1 MIARQVSTRQFVVVQ
16 FLIALAV
23 KMFML
28 PALMLRVVGKDSYIV
43 MLAWIAFEFIDLT
56 FVLLLARRN
65 PDKTMYEILTDA
77 FGKVVS
83 RVIVALFTLF
93 VCAKG
98 LLVLGELKT
107 FFVVTMYADINW
119 VVMLI
124 PLMAL
129 LCAFGIR
136 SLRSI
141 GRTAELMTPVILV
154 STLVLSGL
162 LLGDIEFSNLLPV
175 MSNGFAPIKKGML
188 TFPMWFGD
196 VSFLLMFLG
205 NIKINRGFIWKSYL
219 AKLVALALVMLFSV
233 TLFSTYANVSTLIDY
248 GNQREQHDPTEHG
261 RAGQRA
267 FRPYVLLYMAVH
279 GVPQTRADFLFFYA
293 QPRLYRRHAQQLPY
307 VADLRRRVVRGFGVR
322 AEERERVVSVLYERR
337 EVRALPGRVRYADAI
352 VYHRDAEVSPEL
364 SRNLDEKGE
373 ETRWTQETRRTKNAC
388 LGYTRSLSR
397 CSW

>member
-1 MIARQVSTRQFVVVQ
+1 MIAKQVSTRQFVVVQ
-16 FLIALAV
+16 FLVALAV

-43 MLAWIAFEFIDLT
+43 MLAWIAFEFVDLT
-56 FVLLLARRN
+56 FVVLLARRN

-83 RVIVALFTLF
+83 RVIVAMFTLF

-107 FFVVTMYADINW
+107 FFIITMYADINW

-141 GRTAELMTPVILV
+141 GRTAELITPVIVV

-162 LLGDIEFSNLLPV
+162 LLGDIEFANLLPV
-175 MSNGFAPIKKGML
+175 MENGFAPIKKGML

-219 AKLVALALVMLFSV
+219 SKLVATALVMLFSV

-248 GNQREQHDPTEHG
+248 GNNVSNMTQLSMGAQDNG
-261 RAGQRA
+261 RFDLMFYCIWLFTVFLKLALIFYFFTRNLGFIVATRNNYLTSPICAAVWYAVSA
-267 FRPYVLLYMAVH
+267 FVLRNENVSYLFFTSAVKYALCPVAFVMPMLLYITA
-279 GVPQTRADFLFFYA
+279 L
-293 QPRLYRRHAQQLPY
+293 LKYRPNYPETLMKKEKKPDGRKKP
-307 VADLRRRVVRGFGVR
+307 
-322 AEERERVVSVLYERR
+322 EE
-337 EVRALPGRVRYADAI
+337 
-352 VYHRDAEVSPEL
+352 
-364 SRNLDEKGE
+364 
-373 ETRWTQETRRTKNAC
+373 QRTPA
-388 LGYTRSLSR
+388 
-397 CSW
+397 

>member
-1 MIARQVSTRQFVVVQ
+1 MIAKQVSTRQFVVVQ
-16 FLIALAV
+16 FLVALAV

-43 MLAWIAFEFIDLT
+43 MLAWIAFEFVDLT
-56 FVLLLARRN
+56 FVVLLARRN

-107 FFVVTMYADINW
+107 FFIITMYADINW

-141 GRTAELMTPVILV
+141 GRTAELITPVIVV

-162 LLGDIEFSNLLPV
+162 LLGDIEFANLLPV
-175 MSNGFAPIKKGML
+175 MENGFAPIKKGML

-219 AKLVALALVMLFSV
+219 SKLVATALVMLFSV

-248 GNQREQHDPTEHG
+248 GNNVSNMTQLSMGAQDNG
-261 RAGQRA
+261 RFDLMFYCIWLFTVFLKLALIFYFFTRNLGFIVGTRNNYLTSLICAAVWYAVSA
-267 FRPYVLLYMAVH
+267 FVLRNENVSYLFFTSAVKYALCPVAFVMPMLLYITA
-279 GVPQTRADFLFFYA
+279 L
-293 QPRLYRRHAQQLPY
+293 LKYRPNYPETLMKKEKKPDGRKKS
-307 VADLRRRVVRGFGVR
+307 
-322 AEERERVVSVLYERR
+322 EE
-337 EVRALPGRVRYADAI
+337 
-352 VYHRDAEVSPEL
+352 
-364 SRNLDEKGE
+364 
-373 ETRWTQETRRTKNAC
+373 QRTPA
-388 LGYTRSLSR
+388 
-397 CSW
+397 

>member
-1 MIARQVSTRQFVVVQ
+1 MIAKQVSTRQFVVVQ
-16 FLIALAV
+16 FLVALAV

-43 MLAWIAFEFIDLT
+43 MLAWIAFEFVDLT
-56 FVLLLARRN
+56 FVVLLARRN

-141 GRTAELMTPVILV
+141 GRTAELITPVIVV

-162 LLGDIEFSNLLPV
+162 LLGDIEFANLLPV
-175 MSNGFAPIKKGML
+175 MENGFASIKKGML

-219 AKLVALALVMLFSV
+219 SKLVATALVMLFSV

-248 GNQREQHDPTEHG
+248 GNNVSNMTQLSMGAQDNG
-261 RAGQRA
+261 RFDLMFYCIWLFTVFLKLALIFYFFTRNLGFIVGTRNNYLMSPICAAVWYAVSA
-267 FRPYVLLYMAVH
+267 FVLRNENVSYLFFTSAVKYALCPVAFVMPMLLYITA
-279 GVPQTRADFLFFYA
+279 L
-293 QPRLYRRHAQQLPY
+293 LKYRPNYPETLMKKEKKPDGRKKS
-307 VADLRRRVVRGFGVR
+307 
-322 AEERERVVSVLYERR
+322 EE
-337 EVRALPGRVRYADAI
+337 
-352 VYHRDAEVSPEL
+352 
-364 SRNLDEKGE
+364 
-373 ETRWTQETRRTKNAC
+373 QRTPA
-388 LGYTRSLSR
+388 
-397 CSW
+397 

>member
-1 MIARQVSTRQFVVVQ
+1 MIAKQVSTRQFVVVQ
-16 FLIALAV
+16 FLVALAV

-43 MLAWIAFEFIDLT
+43 MLAWIAFEFVDLT
-56 FVLLLARRN
+56 FVVLLARRN

-83 RVIVALFTLF
+83 RVIVAMFTLF

-141 GRTAELMTPVILV
+141 GRTAELITPVIVV

-162 LLGDIEFSNLLPV
+162 LLGDIEFANLLPV
-175 MSNGFAPIKKGML
+175 MENGFAPIKKGML

-219 AKLVALALVMLFSV
+219 SKLVATALVMLFSV

-248 GNQREQHDPTEHG
+248 GNNVSNMTQLSMGAQDNG
-261 RAGQRA
+261 RFDLMFYCIWLFTVFLKLALIFYFFTRNLGFIVGTRNNYLMSPICAAVWYAVSA
-267 FRPYVLLYMAVH
+267 FVLRNENVSYLFFTSAVKYALCPVAFVMPMLLYITA
-279 GVPQTRADFLFFYA
+279 L
-293 QPRLYRRHAQQLPY
+293 LKYRPNYPETLMKKEKKPDGRKKP
-307 VADLRRRVVRGFGVR
+307 
-322 AEERERVVSVLYERR
+322 EE
-337 EVRALPGRVRYADAI
+337 
-352 VYHRDAEVSPEL
+352 
-364 SRNLDEKGE
+364 
-373 ETRWTQETRRTKNAC
+373 QRTPA
-388 LGYTRSLSR
+388 
-397 CSW
+397 

>member
-1 MIARQVSTRQFVVVQ
+1 MIAKQVSTRQFVVVQ
-16 FLIALAV
+16 FLVALAV

-43 MLAWIAFEFIDLT
+43 MLAWIAFEFVDLT
-56 FVLLLARRN
+56 FVVLLARRN
-65 PDKTMYEILTDA
+65 PDKTMYEILTNA

-141 GRTAELMTPVILV
+141 GRTAELITPVIVV

-162 LLGDIEFSNLLPV
+162 LLGDIEFANLLPV
-175 MSNGFAPIKKGML
+175 MENGFAPIKKGML

-219 AKLVALALVMLFSV
+219 SKLVATALVMLFSV

-248 GNQREQHDPTEHG
+248 GNNVSNMTQLSMGAQDNG
-261 RAGQRA
+261 RFDLMFYCIWLFTVFLKLALIFYFFTRNLGFIVGMRNNYLMSPICAAVWYAVSA
-267 FRPYVLLYMAVH
+267 FVLRNENVSYLFFTSAVKYALCPVAFVMPMLLYITA
-279 GVPQTRADFLFFYA
+279 L
-293 QPRLYRRHAQQLPY
+293 LKYRPNYPETLMKKEKKPDGRKKP
-307 VADLRRRVVRGFGVR
+307 
-322 AEERERVVSVLYERR
+322 EE
-337 EVRALPGRVRYADAI
+337 
-352 VYHRDAEVSPEL
+352 
-364 SRNLDEKGE
+364 
-373 ETRWTQETRRTKNAC
+373 QRTPA
-388 LGYTRSLSR
+388 
-397 CSW
+397 

>member
-1 MIARQVSTRQFVVVQ
+1 MIAKQVSTRQFVVVQ
-16 FLIALAV
+16 FLVALAV

-43 MLAWIAFEFIDLT
+43 MLAWIAFEFVDLT
-56 FVLLLARRN
+56 FVVLLARRN

-83 RVIVALFTLF
+83 RVIVAMFTLF

-141 GRTAELMTPVILV
+141 GRTAELITPVIVV

-162 LLGDIEFSNLLPV
+162 LLGDIEFANLLPI
-175 MSNGFAPIKKGML
+175 MENGFAPIKKGML

-219 AKLVALALVMLFSV
+219 SKLVATALVMLFSV

-248 GNQREQHDPTEHG
+248 GNNVSNMTQLSMGAQDNG
-261 RAGQRA
+261 RFDLMFYCIWLFTVFLKLALIFYFFTRNLGFIVGTRNNYLTSPICAAVWYAVSA
-267 FRPYVLLYMAVH
+267 FVLRNENVSYLFFTSAVKYALCPVAFVMPMLLYITA
-279 GVPQTRADFLFFYA
+279 L
-293 QPRLYRRHAQQLPY
+293 LKYRPNYPETLMKKEKKPDGRKKP
-307 VADLRRRVVRGFGVR
+307 
-322 AEERERVVSVLYERR
+322 EE
-337 EVRALPGRVRYADAI
+337 
-352 VYHRDAEVSPEL
+352 
-364 SRNLDEKGE
+364 
-373 ETRWTQETRRTKNAC
+373 QRTPA
-388 LGYTRSLSR
+388 
-397 CSW
+397 

>member
-1 MIARQVSTRQFVVVQ
+1 MIAKQVSTRQFVVVQ
-16 FLIALAV
+16 FLVALAV

-43 MLAWIAFEFIDLT
+43 MLAWIAFEFVDLT
-56 FVLLLARRN
+56 FVVLLARRN
-65 PDKTMYEILTDA
+65 PDKNMYEILTDA

-83 RVIVALFTLF
+83 RVIVAMFTLF

-141 GRTAELMTPVILV
+141 GRTAELITPVIVV

-162 LLGDIEFSNLLPV
+162 LLGDIEFANLLPV
-175 MSNGFAPIKKGML
+175 MENGFAPIKKGML

-219 AKLVALALVMLFSV
+219 SKLVATALVMLFSV

-248 GNQREQHDPTEHG
+248 GNNVSNMTQLSMGAQDNG
-261 RAGQRA
+261 RFDLMFYCIWLFTVFLKLALIFYFFTRNLGFIVGTRNNYLTSPICAAVWYAVSA
-267 FRPYVLLYMAVH
+267 FVLRNENVSYLFFTSAVKYALCPVAFVMPMLLYITA
-279 GVPQTRADFLFFYA
+279 L
-293 QPRLYRRHAQQLPY
+293 LKYRPNYPETLMKKEKKPDGRKKS
-307 VADLRRRVVRGFGVR
+307 
-322 AEERERVVSVLYERR
+322 EE
-337 EVRALPGRVRYADAI
+337 
-352 VYHRDAEVSPEL
+352 
-364 SRNLDEKGE
+364 
-373 ETRWTQETRRTKNAC
+373 QRTPA
-388 LGYTRSLSR
+388 
-397 CSW
+397 

>member
-1 MIARQVSTRQFVVVQ
+1 MIAKQVSTRQFVVVQ
-16 FLIALAV
+16 FLVALAV

-43 MLAWIAFEFIDLT
+43 MLAWIAFEFVDLT
-56 FVLLLARRN
+56 FVVLLARRN

-83 RVIVALFTLF
+83 RVIVAMFTLF

-107 FFVVTMYADINW
+107 FFIITMYADINW

-141 GRTAELMTPVILV
+141 GRTAELITPVIVV

-162 LLGDIEFSNLLPV
+162 LLGDIEFANLLPV
-175 MSNGFAPIKKGML
+175 MENGFAPIKKGML

-219 AKLVALALVMLFSV
+219 SKLVATALVMLFSV

-248 GNQREQHDPTEHG
+248 GNNVSNMTQLSMGAQDNG
-261 RAGQRA
+261 RFDLMFYCIWLFTVFLKLALIFYFFTRNLGFIVGTRNNYLTSSICAAVWYAVSA
-267 FRPYVLLYMAVH
+267 FVLRNENVSYLFFTSAVKYALCPVAFVMPMLLYITA
-279 GVPQTRADFLFFYA
+279 L
-293 QPRLYRRHAQQLPY
+293 LKYRPNYPETLMKKEKKPDGRKKS
-307 VADLRRRVVRGFGVR
+307 
-322 AEERERVVSVLYERR
+322 EE
-337 EVRALPGRVRYADAI
+337 
-352 VYHRDAEVSPEL
+352 
-364 SRNLDEKGE
+364 
-373 ETRWTQETRRTKNAC
+373 QRTPA
-388 LGYTRSLSR
+388 
-397 CSW
+397 

>member
-1 MIARQVSTRQFVVVQ
+1 MIAKQVSTRQFVVVQ
-16 FLIALAV
+16 FLVALAV

-43 MLAWIAFEFIDLT
+43 MLAWIAFEFVDLT
-56 FVLLLARRN
+56 FVVLLARRN

-107 FFVVTMYADINW
+107 FFIITMYADINW

-141 GRTAELMTPVILV
+141 GRTAELITPVIVV

-162 LLGDIEFSNLLPV
+162 LLGDIEFANLLPV
-175 MSNGFAPIKKGML
+175 MENGFAPIKKGML

-219 AKLVALALVMLFSV
+219 SKLVATALVMLFSV

-248 GNQREQHDPTEHG
+248 GNNVSNMTQLSMGAQDNG
-261 RAGQRA
+261 RFDLMFYCIWLFTVFLKLALIFYFFTRNLGFIVGTRNNYLTSPICAAVWYAVSA
-267 FRPYVLLYMAVH
+267 FVLRNENVSYLFFTSAVKYALCPVAFVMPMLLYITA
-279 GVPQTRADFLFFYA
+279 L
-293 QPRLYRRHAQQLPY
+293 LKYRPNYPETLMKKEKKPDGRKKS
-307 VADLRRRVVRGFGVR
+307 
-322 AEERERVVSVLYERR
+322 EE
-337 EVRALPGRVRYADAI
+337 
-352 VYHRDAEVSPEL
+352 
-364 SRNLDEKGE
+364 
-373 ETRWTQETRRTKNAC
+373 QRTPA
-388 LGYTRSLSR
+388 
-397 CSW
+397 

>member
-1 MIARQVSTRQFVVVQ
+1 MIAKQVSTRQFVVVQ
-16 FLIALAV
+16 FLVALAV

-43 MLAWIAFEFIDLT
+43 MLMWIAFEFVDLT
-56 FVLLLARRN
+56 FVVLLARRN

-83 RVIVALFTLF
+83 RVIVAMFTLF

-141 GRTAELMTPVILV
+141 GRTAELITPVIVV

-162 LLGDIEFSNLLPV
+162 LLGDIEFANLLPV
-175 MSNGFAPIKKGML
+175 MENGFAPIKKGML

-219 AKLVALALVMLFSV
+219 SKLVATALVMLFSV

-248 GNQREQHDPTEHG
+248 GNNVSNMTQLSMGAQDNG
-261 RAGQRA
+261 RFDLMFYCIWLFTVFLKLALIFYFFTRNLGFIVGTRNNYLTSPICAAVWYAVSTFVLRNENVSYLFFTSAVKYALCPVA
-267 FRPYVLLYMAVH
+267 FVMPMLLYITA
-279 GVPQTRADFLFFYA
+279 L
-293 QPRLYRRHAQQLPY
+293 LKYRPNYPETLMKKEKKPDGRKKS
-307 VADLRRRVVRGFGVR
+307 
-322 AEERERVVSVLYERR
+322 EE
-337 EVRALPGRVRYADAI
+337 
-352 VYHRDAEVSPEL
+352 
-364 SRNLDEKGE
+364 
-373 ETRWTQETRRTKNAC
+373 QRTPA
-388 LGYTRSLSR
+388 
-397 CSW
+397 

>member
-1 MIARQVSTRQFVVVQ
+1 MIAKQVSTRQFVVVQ
-16 FLIALAV
+16 FLVALAV

-43 MLAWIAFEFIDLT
+43 MLAWIAFEFVDLT
-56 FVLLLARRN
+56 FVVLLARRN

-141 GRTAELMTPVILV
+141 GRTAELITPVIVV

-162 LLGDIEFSNLLPV
+162 LLGDIEFANLLPV
-175 MSNGFAPIKKGML
+175 MENGFAPIKKGML

-219 AKLVALALVMLFSV
+219 SKLVATALVMLFSV

-248 GNQREQHDPTEHG
+248 GNNVSNMTQLSMGAQDNG
-261 RAGQRA
+261 RFDLMFYCIWLFTVFLKLALIFYFFTRNLGFIVGTRNNYLMSPICAAVWYAVSA
-267 FRPYVLLYMAVH
+267 FVLRNENVSYLFFTSAVKYALCPVAFVMPMLLYIIA
-279 GVPQTRADFLFFYA
+279 L
-293 QPRLYRRHAQQLPY
+293 LKYRPNYPETLMKKEKKPDGRKKP
-307 VADLRRRVVRGFGVR
+307 
-322 AEERERVVSVLYERR
+322 EE
-337 EVRALPGRVRYADAI
+337 
-352 VYHRDAEVSPEL
+352 
-364 SRNLDEKGE
+364 
-373 ETRWTQETRRTKNAC
+373 QRTPA
-388 LGYTRSLSR
+388 
-397 CSW
+397 

>member
-248 GNQREQHDPTEHG
+248 GNNVSNMTQLSMGAQDNG
-261 RAGQRA
+261 RFDLMFYCIWLFTVFLKLALIFYFFTRNLGFIVGTRNNYLTSLICAAVWYAVSA
-267 FRPYVLLYMAVH
+267 FVLKNENVSYLFFTSAVKYALCPVAFVMPMLLYITAM
-279 GVPQTRADFLFFYA
+279 LK
-293 QPRLYRRHAQQLPY
+293 YRPNYPETLMKKEKKPDGRKKP
-307 VADLRRRVVRGFGVR
+307 
-322 AEERERVVSVLYERR
+322 EE
-337 EVRALPGRVRYADAI
+337 
-352 VYHRDAEVSPEL
+352 
-364 SRNLDEKGE
+364 
-373 ETRWTQETRRTKNAC
+373 QRTPA
-388 LGYTRSLSR
+388 
-397 CSW
+397 

>member
-1 MIARQVSTRQFVVVQ
+1 MIAKQVSTRQFVVVQ
-16 FLIALAV
+16 FLVALAV

-43 MLAWIAFEFIDLT
+43 MLAWIAFEFVDLT
-56 FVLLLARRN
+56 FVVLLARRN

-83 RVIVALFTLF
+83 RVIVAMFTLF

-107 FFVVTMYADINW
+107 FFIITMYADINW

-141 GRTAELMTPVILV
+141 GRTAELITPVIVV

-162 LLGDIEFSNLLPV
+162 LLGDIEFANLLPV
-175 MSNGFAPIKKGML
+175 MENGFAPIKKGML

-219 AKLVALALVMLFSV
+219 SKLVATALVMLFSV

-248 GNQREQHDPTEHG
+248 GNNVSNMTQLSMGAQDNG
-261 RAGQRA
+261 RFDLMFYCIWLFTVFLKLALIFYFFTRNLGFIVGTRNNYLTSPICAAVWYAVSA
-267 FRPYVLLYMAVH
+267 FVLRNENVSYLFFTSAVKYALCPVAFVMPMLLYITA
-279 GVPQTRADFLFFYA
+279 L
-293 QPRLYRRHAQQLPY
+293 LKYRPNYPETLMKKEKKPDGRKKP
-307 VADLRRRVVRGFGVR
+307 
-322 AEERERVVSVLYERR
+322 EE
-337 EVRALPGRVRYADAI
+337 
-352 VYHRDAEVSPEL
+352 
-364 SRNLDEKGE
+364 
-373 ETRWTQETRRTKNAC
+373 QRTPA
-388 LGYTRSLSR
+388 
-397 CSW
+397 

>member
-1 MIARQVSTRQFVVVQ
+1 MIAKQVSTRQFVVVQ
-16 FLIALAV
+16 FLVALAV

-43 MLAWIAFEFIDLT
+43 MLAWIAFEFVDLT
-56 FVLLLARRN
+56 FVVLLARRN

-141 GRTAELMTPVILV
+141 GRMAELITPVIVV

-162 LLGDIEFSNLLPV
+162 LLGDIEFANLLPV
-175 MSNGFAPIKKGML
+175 MENGFAPIKKGML

-219 AKLVALALVMLFSV
+219 SKLVATALVMLFSV

-248 GNQREQHDPTEHG
+248 GNNVSNMTQLSMGAQDNG
-261 RAGQRA
+261 RFDLMFYCIWLFTVFLKLALIFYFFTRNLGFIVGTRNNYLMSPICAAVWYAVSA
-267 FRPYVLLYMAVH
+267 FVLRNENVSYLFFTSAVKYALCPVAFVMPMLLYITA
-279 GVPQTRADFLFFYA
+279 L
-293 QPRLYRRHAQQLPY
+293 LKYRPNYPETLMKKEKKPDGRKKP
-307 VADLRRRVVRGFGVR
+307 
-322 AEERERVVSVLYERR
+322 EE
-337 EVRALPGRVRYADAI
+337 
-352 VYHRDAEVSPEL
+352 
-364 SRNLDEKGE
+364 
-373 ETRWTQETRRTKNAC
+373 QRTPA
-388 LGYTRSLSR
+388 
-397 CSW
+397 

>member
-1 MIARQVSTRQFVVVQ
+1 MIAKQVSTRQFVVVQ
-16 FLIALAV
+16 FLVALAV

-43 MLAWIAFEFIDLT
+43 MLAWIAFEFVDLT
-56 FVLLLARRN
+56 FVVLLARRN

-77 FGKVVS
+77 FGKIVS

-107 FFVVTMYADINW
+107 FFIITMYADINW

-141 GRTAELMTPVILV
+141 GRTAELITPVIVV

-162 LLGDIEFSNLLPV
+162 LLGDIEFANLLPV
-175 MSNGFAPIKKGML
+175 MENGFAPIKKGML

-219 AKLVALALVMLFSV
+219 SKLVATALVMLFSV

-248 GNQREQHDPTEHG
+248 GNNVSNMTQLSMGAQDNG
-261 RAGQRA
+261 RFDLMFYCIWLFTVFLKLALIFYFFTRNLGFIVGTRNNYLTSPICAAVWYAVSA
-267 FRPYVLLYMAVH
+267 FVLRNENVSYLFFTSAVKYALCPVAFVMPMLLYITA
-279 GVPQTRADFLFFYA
+279 L
-293 QPRLYRRHAQQLPY
+293 LKYRPNYPETLMKKEKKPDGRKKP
-307 VADLRRRVVRGFGVR
+307 
-322 AEERERVVSVLYERR
+322 EE
-337 EVRALPGRVRYADAI
+337 
-352 VYHRDAEVSPEL
+352 
-364 SRNLDEKGE
+364 
-373 ETRWTQETRRTKNAC
+373 QRTPA
-388 LGYTRSLSR
+388 
-397 CSW
+397 

>member
-1 MIARQVSTRQFVVVQ
+1 MIAKQVSTRQFVVVQ
-16 FLIALAV
+16 FLVALAV

-43 MLAWIAFEFIDLT
+43 MLAWIAFEFVDLT
-56 FVLLLARRN
+56 FVVLLARRN

-77 FGKVVS
+77 FGKIVS

-141 GRTAELMTPVILV
+141 GRTAELITPVIVV

-162 LLGDIEFSNLLPV
+162 LLGDIEFANLLPV
-175 MSNGFAPIKKGML
+175 MENGFAPIKKGML

-219 AKLVALALVMLFSV
+219 SKLVATALVMLFSV

-248 GNQREQHDPTEHG
+248 GNNVSNMTQLSMGAQDNG
-261 RAGQRA
+261 RFDLMFYCIWLFTVFLKLALIFYFFTRNLGFIVGTRNNYLTSPICAAVWYAVSA
-267 FRPYVLLYMAVH
+267 FVLRNENVSYLFFTSAVKYALCPVAFVMPMLLYITA
-279 GVPQTRADFLFFYA
+279 L
-293 QPRLYRRHAQQLPY
+293 LKYRPNYPETLMKKEKKPDGRKKP
-307 VADLRRRVVRGFGVR
+307 
-322 AEERERVVSVLYERR
+322 EE
-337 EVRALPGRVRYADAI
+337 
-352 VYHRDAEVSPEL
+352 
-364 SRNLDEKGE
+364 
-373 ETRWTQETRRTKNAC
+373 QRTPA
-388 LGYTRSLSR
+388 
-397 CSW
+397 

>member
-1 MIARQVSTRQFVVVQ
+1 MIAKQVSTRQFVVVQ
-16 FLIALAV
+16 FLVALAV

-43 MLAWIAFEFIDLT
+43 MLAWIAFEFVDLT
-56 FVLLLARRN
+56 FVVLLARRN

-107 FFVVTMYADINW
+107 FFIITMYADINW

-141 GRTAELMTPVILV
+141 GRTAELITPVIVV

-162 LLGDIEFSNLLPV
+162 LLGDIEFANLLPV
-175 MSNGFAPIKKGML
+175 MENGFAPIKKGML

-219 AKLVALALVMLFSV
+219 SKLVATALVMLFSV

-248 GNQREQHDPTEHG
+248 GNNVSNMTQLSMGAQDNG
-261 RAGQRA
+261 RFDLMFYCIWLFTVFLKLALIFYFFTRNLGFIVGTRNNYLTSPICAAVWYAVSA
-267 FRPYVLLYMAVH
+267 FVLRNENVSYLFFTSAVKYALCPVAFVMPMLLYITA
-279 GVPQTRADFLFFYA
+279 L
-293 QPRLYRRHAQQLPY
+293 LKYRPNYPETLIKKEKKPDGRKKP
-307 VADLRRRVVRGFGVR
+307 
-322 AEERERVVSVLYERR
+322 EE
-337 EVRALPGRVRYADAI
+337 
-352 VYHRDAEVSPEL
+352 
-364 SRNLDEKGE
+364 
-373 ETRWTQETRRTKNAC
+373 QRTPA
-388 LGYTRSLSR
+388 
-397 CSW
+397 

>member
-1 MIARQVSTRQFVVVQ
+1 MIAKQVSTRQFVVVQ
-16 FLIALAV
+16 FLVALAV

-43 MLAWIAFEFIDLT
+43 MLAWIAFEFVDLT
-56 FVLLLARRN
+56 FVVLLARRN

-141 GRTAELMTPVILV
+141 GRTAELITPVIVV

-162 LLGDIEFSNLLPV
+162 LLGDIEFANLLPV
-175 MSNGFAPIKKGML
+175 MENGFASIKKGML

-219 AKLVALALVMLFSV
+219 SKLVATALVMLFSV

-248 GNQREQHDPTEHG
+248 GNNVSNMTQLSMGAQDNG
-261 RAGQRA
+261 RFDLMFYCIWLFTVFLKLALIFYFFTRNLGFIVGTRNNYLTSPICAAVWYAVSA
-267 FRPYVLLYMAVH
+267 FVLKNENVSYLFFTSAVKYALCPVAFVMPMLLYITA
-279 GVPQTRADFLFFYA
+279 L
-293 QPRLYRRHAQQLPY
+293 LKYRPNYPETLMKKEKKPDGRKKP
-307 VADLRRRVVRGFGVR
+307 
-322 AEERERVVSVLYERR
+322 EE
-337 EVRALPGRVRYADAI
+337 
-352 VYHRDAEVSPEL
+352 
-364 SRNLDEKGE
+364 
-373 ETRWTQETRRTKNAC
+373 QRTPA
-388 LGYTRSLSR
+388 
-397 CSW
+397 

>member
-1 MIARQVSTRQFVVVQ
+1 MIAKQVSTRQFVVVQ
-16 FLIALAV
+16 FLVALAV

-43 MLAWIAFEFIDLT
+43 MLAWIAFEFVDLT
-56 FVLLLARRN
+56 FVVLLARRN

-141 GRTAELMTPVILV
+141 GRTAELITPVIVV

-162 LLGDIEFSNLLPV
+162 LLGDIEFANLLPV
-175 MSNGFAPIKKGML
+175 MENGFAPIKKGML

-219 AKLVALALVMLFSV
+219 SKLVATALVMLFSV

-248 GNQREQHDPTEHG
+248 GNNVSNMTQLSMGAQDNG
-261 RAGQRA
+261 RFDLMFYCIWLFTVFLKLALIFYFFTRNLGFIVGTRNNYLTSPICAAVWYAVSA
-267 FRPYVLLYMAVH
+267 FVLRNENVSYLFFTSAVKYALCPIAFVMPMLLYITA
-279 GVPQTRADFLFFYA
+279 L
-293 QPRLYRRHAQQLPY
+293 LKYRPNYPETLMKKEKKPDGRKKS
-307 VADLRRRVVRGFGVR
+307 
-322 AEERERVVSVLYERR
+322 EE
-337 EVRALPGRVRYADAI
+337 
-352 VYHRDAEVSPEL
+352 
-364 SRNLDEKGE
+364 
-373 ETRWTQETRRTKNAC
+373 QRTPA
-388 LGYTRSLSR
+388 
-397 CSW
+397 

>member
-1 MIARQVSTRQFVVVQ
+1 MIAKQVSTRQFVVVQ
-16 FLIALAV
+16 FLVALAV

-43 MLAWIAFEFIDLT
+43 MLVWIAFEFVDLT
-56 FVLLLARRN
+56 FVVLLARRN

-83 RVIVALFTLF
+83 RVIVAMFTLF

-141 GRTAELMTPVILV
+141 GRTAELITPVIVV

-162 LLGDIEFSNLLPV
+162 LLGDIEFANLLPV
-175 MSNGFAPIKKGML
+175 MENGFAPIKKGML

-219 AKLVALALVMLFSV
+219 SKLVATALVMLFSV

-248 GNQREQHDPTEHG
+248 GNNVSNMTQLSMGAQDNG
-261 RAGQRA
+261 RFDLMFYCIWLFTVFLKLALIFYFFTRNLGFIVGTRNNYLMSPICAAVWYAVSA
-267 FRPYVLLYMAVH
+267 FVLRNENVSYLFFTSAVKYALCPVAFVMPMLLYITA
-279 GVPQTRADFLFFYA
+279 L
-293 QPRLYRRHAQQLPY
+293 LKYRPNYPETLMKKEKKPDGRKKS
-307 VADLRRRVVRGFGVR
+307 
-322 AEERERVVSVLYERR
+322 EE
-337 EVRALPGRVRYADAI
+337 
-352 VYHRDAEVSPEL
+352 
-364 SRNLDEKGE
+364 
-373 ETRWTQETRRTKNAC
+373 QRTPA
-388 LGYTRSLSR
+388 
-397 CSW
+397 

>member
-1 MIARQVSTRQFVVVQ
+1 MIAKQVSTRQFVVVQ
-16 FLIALAV
+16 FLVALAV

-43 MLAWIAFEFIDLT
+43 MLVWIAFEFVDLT
-56 FVLLLARRN
+56 FVVLLARRN

-141 GRTAELMTPVILV
+141 GRTAELITPVIVV

-162 LLGDIEFSNLLPV
+162 LLGDIEFANLLPV
-175 MSNGFAPIKKGML
+175 MENGFASIKKGML

-219 AKLVALALVMLFSV
+219 SKLVATALVMLFSV

-248 GNQREQHDPTEHG
+248 GNNVSNMTQLSMGAQDNG
-261 RAGQRA
+261 RFDLMFYCIWLFTVFLKLALIFYFFTRNLGFIVGTRNNYLMSPICAAVWYAVSA
-267 FRPYVLLYMAVH
+267 FVLKNENVSYLFFTSAVKYALCPVAFVMPMLLYITA
-279 GVPQTRADFLFFYA
+279 L
-293 QPRLYRRHAQQLPY
+293 LKYRPNYPETLMKKEKKPDGRKKP
-307 VADLRRRVVRGFGVR
+307 
-322 AEERERVVSVLYERR
+322 EE
-337 EVRALPGRVRYADAI
+337 
-352 VYHRDAEVSPEL
+352 
-364 SRNLDEKGE
+364 
-373 ETRWTQETRRTKNAC
+373 QRTPA
-388 LGYTRSLSR
+388 
-397 CSW
+397 

>member
-1 MIARQVSTRQFVVVQ
+1 MIAKQVSTRQFVVVQ
-16 FLIALAV
+16 FLVALAV

-43 MLAWIAFEFIDLT
+43 MLAWIAFEFVDLT
-56 FVLLLARRN
+56 FVVLLARRN

-83 RVIVALFTLF
+83 RVIVAMFTLF

-107 FFVVTMYADINW
+107 FFIITMYADINW

-141 GRTAELMTPVILV
+141 GRTAELITPVIVV

-162 LLGDIEFSNLLPV
+162 LLGDIEFANLLPV
-175 MSNGFAPIKKGML
+175 MENGFAPIKKGML
-188 TFPMWFGD
+188 AFPMWFGD

-219 AKLVALALVMLFSV
+219 SKLVATALVMLFSV

-248 GNQREQHDPTEHG
+248 GNNVSNMTQLSMGAQDNG
-261 RAGQRA
+261 RFDLMFYCIWLFTVFLKLALIFYFFTRNLGFIVGTRNNYLTSPICAAVWYAVSA
-267 FRPYVLLYMAVH
+267 FVLRNENVSYLFFTSAVKYALCPVAFVMPMLLYITA
-279 GVPQTRADFLFFYA
+279 L
-293 QPRLYRRHAQQLPY
+293 LKYRPNYPETLMKKEKKPDGRKKS
-307 VADLRRRVVRGFGVR
+307 
-322 AEERERVVSVLYERR
+322 EE
-337 EVRALPGRVRYADAI
+337 
-352 VYHRDAEVSPEL
+352 
-364 SRNLDEKGE
+364 
-373 ETRWTQETRRTKNAC
+373 QRTPA
-388 LGYTRSLSR
+388 
-397 CSW
+397 

>member
-1 MIARQVSTRQFVVVQ
+1 MIAKQVSTRQFVVVQ
-16 FLIALAV
+16 FLVALAV

-43 MLAWIAFEFIDLT
+43 MLVWIAFEFVDLT
-56 FVLLLARRN
+56 FVVLLARRN

-83 RVIVALFTLF
+83 RVIVAMFTLF

-141 GRTAELMTPVILV
+141 GRTAELITPVIVV

-162 LLGDIEFSNLLPV
+162 LLGDIEFANLLPV
-175 MSNGFAPIKKGML
+175 MENGFAPIKKGML

-219 AKLVALALVMLFSV
+219 SKLVATALVMLFSV

-248 GNQREQHDPTEHG
+248 GNNVSNMTQLSMGAQDNG
-261 RAGQRA
+261 RFDLMFYCIWLFTVFLKLALIFYFFTRNLGFIVGTRNNYLTSPICAAVWYAVSA
-267 FRPYVLLYMAVH
+267 FVLRNENVSYLFFTSAVKYALCPVAFVMPMLLYITA
-279 GVPQTRADFLFFYA
+279 L
-293 QPRLYRRHAQQLPY
+293 LKYRPNYPETLMKKEKKPDGRKKP
-307 VADLRRRVVRGFGVR
+307 
-322 AEERERVVSVLYERR
+322 EE
-337 EVRALPGRVRYADAI
+337 
-352 VYHRDAEVSPEL
+352 
-364 SRNLDEKGE
+364 
-373 ETRWTQETRRTKNAC
+373 QRTPA
-388 LGYTRSLSR
+388 
-397 CSW
+397 

>member
-1 MIARQVSTRQFVVVQ
+1 MIAKQVSTRQFVVVQ
-16 FLIALAV
+16 FLVALAV

-43 MLAWIAFEFIDLT
+43 MLAWIAFEFVDLT
-56 FVLLLARRN
+56 FVVLLARRN

-107 FFVVTMYADINW
+107 FFIITMYADINW

-141 GRTAELMTPVILV
+141 GRTAELITPVIVV

-162 LLGDIEFSNLLPV
+162 LLGDIEFANLLPV
-175 MSNGFAPIKKGML
+175 MENGFAPIKKGML

-219 AKLVALALVMLFSV
+219 SKLVATALVMLFSV

-248 GNQREQHDPTEHG
+248 GNNVSNMTQLSMGAQDNG
-261 RAGQRA
+261 RFDLMFYCIWLFTVFLKLALIFYFFTPNLGIIVGTRNNYLMSPICAAVWYAVSA
-267 FRPYVLLYMAVH
+267 FVLRNENVSYLFFTSAVKYALCPVAFVMPMLLYITA
-279 GVPQTRADFLFFYA
+279 L
-293 QPRLYRRHAQQLPY
+293 LKYRPNYPETLMKKEKKPDGRKKP
-307 VADLRRRVVRGFGVR
+307 
-322 AEERERVVSVLYERR
+322 EE
-337 EVRALPGRVRYADAI
+337 
-352 VYHRDAEVSPEL
+352 
-364 SRNLDEKGE
+364 
-373 ETRWTQETRRTKNAC
+373 QRTPA
-388 LGYTRSLSR
+388 
-397 CSW
+397 

>member
-1 MIARQVSTRQFVVVQ
+1 MIAKQVSTRQFVVVQ
-16 FLIALAV
+16 FLVALAV

-43 MLAWIAFEFIDLT
+43 MLAWIAFEFVDLT
-56 FVLLLARRN
+56 FVVLLARRN

-141 GRTAELMTPVILV
+141 GRTAELITPVIVV

-162 LLGDIEFSNLLPV
+162 LLGDIEFANLLPV
-175 MSNGFAPIKKGML
+175 MENGFAPIKKGML

-219 AKLVALALVMLFSV
+219 SKLVATALVMLFSV

-248 GNQREQHDPTEHG
+248 GNNVSNMTQLSMGAQDNG
-261 RAGQRA
+261 RFDLMFYCIWLFTVFLKLALIFYFFTRNLGFIVGTRNNYLMSPICAAVWYAVSA
-267 FRPYVLLYMAVH
+267 FVLRNENVSYLFFTSAVKYALCPVAFVMPMLLYITA
-279 GVPQTRADFLFFYA
+279 L
-293 QPRLYRRHAQQLPY
+293 LKYRPNYPETLMKKEKKPDGRKKP
-307 VADLRRRVVRGFGVR
+307 
-322 AEERERVVSVLYERR
+322 EE
-337 EVRALPGRVRYADAI
+337 
-352 VYHRDAEVSPEL
+352 
-364 SRNLDEKGE
+364 
-373 ETRWTQETRRTKNAC
+373 QRTPA
-388 LGYTRSLSR
+388 
-397 CSW
+397 

>member
-1 MIARQVSTRQFVVVQ
+1 MIAKQVSTRQFVVVQ
-16 FLIALAV
+16 FLVALAV

-43 MLAWIAFEFIDLT
+43 MLAWIAFEFVDLT
-56 FVLLLARRN
+56 FVVLLARRN

-107 FFVVTMYADINW
+107 FFIITMYADINW

-141 GRTAELMTPVILV
+141 GRTAELITPVIVV

-162 LLGDIEFSNLLPV
+162 LLGDIEFANLLPV
-175 MSNGFAPIKKGML
+175 MENGFAPIKKGML

-219 AKLVALALVMLFSV
+219 SKLVATALVMLFSV

-248 GNQREQHDPTEHG
+248 GNNVSNMTQLSMGAQDNG
-261 RAGQRA
+261 RFDLMFYCIWLFTVFLKLALIFYFFTRNLGFIVATRNNYLTSPICAAVWYAVSA
-267 FRPYVLLYMAVH
+267 FVLRNENVSYLFFTSAVKYALCPVAFVMPMLLYITA
-279 GVPQTRADFLFFYA
+279 L
-293 QPRLYRRHAQQLPY
+293 LKYRPNYPETLMKKEKKPDGRKKP
-307 VADLRRRVVRGFGVR
+307 
-322 AEERERVVSVLYERR
+322 EE
-337 EVRALPGRVRYADAI
+337 
-352 VYHRDAEVSPEL
+352 
-364 SRNLDEKGE
+364 
-373 ETRWTQETRRTKNAC
+373 QRTPA
-388 LGYTRSLSR
+388 
-397 CSW
+397 

>member
-1 MIARQVSTRQFVVVQ
+1 
-16 FLIALAV
+16 
-23 KMFML
+23 
-28 PALMLRVVGKDSYIV
+28 
-43 MLAWIAFEFIDLT
+43 
-56 FVLLLARRN
+56 
-65 PDKTMYEILTDA
+65 MYEILTDA

-107 FFVVTMYADINW
+107 FFIITMYADINW

-141 GRTAELMTPVILV
+141 GRTAELITPVIVV

-162 LLGDIEFSNLLPV
+162 LLGDIEFANLLPV
-175 MSNGFAPIKKGML
+175 MENGFAPIKKGML

-219 AKLVALALVMLFSV
+219 SKLVATALVMLFSV

-248 GNQREQHDPTEHG
+248 GNNVSNMTQLSMGAQDNG
-261 RAGQRA
+261 RFDLMFYCIWLFTVFLKLALIFYFFTRNLGFIVGTRNNYLMSPICAAVWYAVSA
-267 FRPYVLLYMAVH
+267 FVLRNENVSYLFFTSAVKYALCPVAFVMPMLLYITA
-279 GVPQTRADFLFFYA
+279 L
-293 QPRLYRRHAQQLPY
+293 LKYRPNYPETLMKKEKKPDGRKKS
-307 VADLRRRVVRGFGVR
+307 
-322 AEERERVVSVLYERR
+322 EE
-337 EVRALPGRVRYADAI
+337 
-352 VYHRDAEVSPEL
+352 
-364 SRNLDEKGE
+364 
-373 ETRWTQETRRTKNAC
+373 QRTPA
-388 LGYTRSLSR
+388 
-397 CSW
+397 

>member
-1 MIARQVSTRQFVVVQ
+1 MIAKQVSTRQFVVVQ
-16 FLIALAV
+16 FLVALAV

-43 MLAWIAFEFIDLT
+43 MLAWIAFEFVDLT
-56 FVLLLARRN
+56 FVVLLARRN

-107 FFVVTMYADINW
+107 FFIITMYADINW

-141 GRTAELMTPVILV
+141 GRTAELITPVIVV

-162 LLGDIEFSNLLPV
+162 LLGDIEFANLLPV
-175 MSNGFAPIKKGML
+175 MENGFAPIKKGML

-219 AKLVALALVMLFSV
+219 SKLVATALVMLFSV

-248 GNQREQHDPTEHG
+248 GNNVSNMTQLSMGAQDNG
-261 RAGQRA
+261 RFDLMFYCIWLFTVFLKLALIFYFFTRNLGFIVGTRNNYLMSPICAAVWYAVSA
-267 FRPYVLLYMAVH
+267 FVLRNENVSYLFFTSAVKYALCPVAFVMPMLLYITA
-279 GVPQTRADFLFFYA
+279 L
-293 QPRLYRRHAQQLPY
+293 LKYRPNYPETLMKKEKKPDGRKKS
-307 VADLRRRVVRGFGVR
+307 
-322 AEERERVVSVLYERR
+322 EE
-337 EVRALPGRVRYADAI
+337 
-352 VYHRDAEVSPEL
+352 
-364 SRNLDEKGE
+364 
-373 ETRWTQETRRTKNAC
+373 QRTPA
-388 LGYTRSLSR
+388 
-397 CSW
+397 

>member
-1 MIARQVSTRQFVVVQ
+1 MIAKQVSTRQFVVVQ
-16 FLIALAV
+16 FLVALAV

-43 MLAWIAFEFIDLT
+43 MLAWIAFEFVDLT
-56 FVLLLARRN
+56 FVVLLARRN

-141 GRTAELMTPVILV
+141 GRTAELITPVIVV

-162 LLGDIEFSNLLPV
+162 LLGDIEFANLLPV
-175 MSNGFAPIKKGML
+175 MENGFAPIKKGML

-219 AKLVALALVMLFSV
+219 SKLVATALVMLFSV

-248 GNQREQHDPTEHG
+248 GNNVSNMTQLSMGAQDNG
-261 RAGQRA
+261 RFDLMFYCIWLFTVFLKLALIFYFFTRNLGFIVGTRNNYLTSPICAAVWYAVSA
-267 FRPYVLLYMAVH
+267 FVLRNENVSYLFFTSAVKYALCPVAFVMPMLLYITA
-279 GVPQTRADFLFFYA
+279 L
-293 QPRLYRRHAQQLPY
+293 LKYRPNYPETLMKKEKKPDGRKKP
-307 VADLRRRVVRGFGVR
+307 
-322 AEERERVVSVLYERR
+322 EE
-337 EVRALPGRVRYADAI
+337 
-352 VYHRDAEVSPEL
+352 
-364 SRNLDEKGE
+364 
-373 ETRWTQETRRTKNAC
+373 QRTPA
-388 LGYTRSLSR
+388 
-397 CSW
+397 

>member
-1 MIARQVSTRQFVVVQ
+1 MIAKQVSTRQFVVVQ
-16 FLIALAV
+16 FLVALAV

-43 MLAWIAFEFIDLT
+43 MLAWIAFEFVDLT
-56 FVLLLARRN
+56 FVVLLARRN

-107 FFVVTMYADINW
+107 FFIITMYADINW

-141 GRTAELMTPVILV
+141 GRTAELITPVIVV

-162 LLGDIEFSNLLPV
+162 LLGDIEFANLLPV
-175 MSNGFAPIKKGML
+175 MENGFVPIKKGML

-219 AKLVALALVMLFSV
+219 SKLVATALVMLFSV

-248 GNQREQHDPTEHG
+248 GNNVSNMTQLSMGAQDNG
-261 RAGQRA
+261 RFDLMFYCIWLFTVFLKLALIFYFFTRNLGFIVGTRNNYLTSPICAAVWYAVSA
-267 FRPYVLLYMAVH
+267 FVLRNENVSYLFFTSAVKYALCPVAFVMPMLLYITA
-279 GVPQTRADFLFFYA
+279 L
-293 QPRLYRRHAQQLPY
+293 LKYRPNYPETLMKKEKKPDGRKKS
-307 VADLRRRVVRGFGVR
+307 
-322 AEERERVVSVLYERR
+322 EE
-337 EVRALPGRVRYADAI
+337 
-352 VYHRDAEVSPEL
+352 
-364 SRNLDEKGE
+364 
-373 ETRWTQETRRTKNAC
+373 QRTPA
-388 LGYTRSLSR
+388 
-397 CSW
+397 

>member
-1 MIARQVSTRQFVVVQ
+1 MIAKQVSTRQFVVVQ
-16 FLIALAV
+16 FLVALAV

-43 MLAWIAFEFIDLT
+43 MLAWIAFEFVDLT
-56 FVLLLARRN
+56 FVVLLARRN

-141 GRTAELMTPVILV
+141 GRTAELITPVIVV

-162 LLGDIEFSNLLPV
+162 LLGDIEFANLLPV
-175 MSNGFAPIKKGML
+175 MENGFAPIKKGML

-219 AKLVALALVMLFSV
+219 SKLVATALVMLFSV

-248 GNQREQHDPTEHG
+248 GNNVSNMTQLSMGAQDNG
-261 RAGQRA
+261 RFDLMFYCIWLFTVFLKLALIFYFFTRNLGFIVGTRNNYLMSPICAAVWYAVSA
-267 FRPYVLLYMAVH
+267 FVLRNENVSYLFFTSAVKYALCPVAFVMPMLLYITA
-279 GVPQTRADFLFFYA
+279 L
-293 QPRLYRRHAQQLPY
+293 LKYRPNYPETLMKKEKKPDGRKKS
-307 VADLRRRVVRGFGVR
+307 
-322 AEERERVVSVLYERR
+322 EE
-337 EVRALPGRVRYADAI
+337 
-352 VYHRDAEVSPEL
+352 
-364 SRNLDEKGE
+364 
-373 ETRWTQETRRTKNAC
+373 QRTPA
-388 LGYTRSLSR
+388 
-397 CSW
+397 

>member
-1 MIARQVSTRQFVVVQ
+1 MIAKQVSTRQFVVVQ
-16 FLIALAV
+16 FLVALAV

-43 MLAWIAFEFIDLT
+43 MLVWIAFEFVDLT
-56 FVLLLARRN
+56 FVVLLARRN

-107 FFVVTMYADINW
+107 FFIITMYADINW

-141 GRTAELMTPVILV
+141 GRTAELITPVIVV

-162 LLGDIEFSNLLPV
+162 LLGDIEFANLLPV
-175 MSNGFAPIKKGML
+175 MENGFAPIKKGML

-219 AKLVALALVMLFSV
+219 SKLVATALVMLFSV

-248 GNQREQHDPTEHG
+248 GNNVSNMTQLSMGAQDNG
-261 RAGQRA
+261 RFDLMFYCIWLFTVFLKLALIFYFFTRNLGFIVGTRNNYLTSPICAAVWYAVSA
-267 FRPYVLLYMAVH
+267 FVLRNENVSYLFFTSAVKYALCPVAFVMPMLLYITA
-279 GVPQTRADFLFFYA
+279 L
-293 QPRLYRRHAQQLPY
+293 LKYRPNYPETLIKKEKKPDGRKKP
-307 VADLRRRVVRGFGVR
+307 
-322 AEERERVVSVLYERR
+322 EE
-337 EVRALPGRVRYADAI
+337 
-352 VYHRDAEVSPEL
+352 
-364 SRNLDEKGE
+364 
-373 ETRWTQETRRTKNAC
+373 QRTPA
-388 LGYTRSLSR
+388 
-397 CSW
+397 

>member
-1 MIARQVSTRQFVVVQ
+1 MIAKQVSTRQFVVVQ
-16 FLIALAV
+16 FLVALAV

-43 MLAWIAFEFIDLT
+43 MLAWIAFEFVDLT
-56 FVLLLARRN
+56 FVVLLARRN

-107 FFVVTMYADINW
+107 FFIITMYADINW

-141 GRTAELMTPVILV
+141 GRTAELITPVIVV

-162 LLGDIEFSNLLPV
+162 LLGDIEFANLLPV
-175 MSNGFAPIKKGML
+175 MENGFAPIKKGML

-219 AKLVALALVMLFSV
+219 SKLVATALVMLFSV

-248 GNQREQHDPTEHG
+248 GNNVSNMTQLSMGAQDNG
-261 RAGQRA
+261 RFVLMFYCIWLFTVFLKLALIFYFFTRNLGFIVATRNNYLTSPICAAVWYAVSA
-267 FRPYVLLYMAVH
+267 FVLRNENVSYLFFTSAVKYALCPVAFVMPMLLYITA
-279 GVPQTRADFLFFYA
+279 L
-293 QPRLYRRHAQQLPY
+293 LKYRPNYPETLMKKEKKPDGRKKP
-307 VADLRRRVVRGFGVR
+307 
-322 AEERERVVSVLYERR
+322 EE
-337 EVRALPGRVRYADAI
+337 
-352 VYHRDAEVSPEL
+352 
-364 SRNLDEKGE
+364 
-373 ETRWTQETRRTKNAC
+373 QRTPA
-388 LGYTRSLSR
+388 
-397 CSW
+397 

>member
-1 MIARQVSTRQFVVVQ
+1 MIAKQVSTRQFVVVQ
-16 FLIALAV
+16 FLVALAV

-43 MLAWIAFEFIDLT
+43 MLAWIAFEFVDLT
-56 FVLLLARRN
+56 FVVLLARRN

-77 FGKVVS
+77 FGKIVS

-141 GRTAELMTPVILV
+141 GRTAELITPVIVV

-162 LLGDIEFSNLLPV
+162 LLGDIEFANLLPV
-175 MSNGFAPIKKGML
+175 MENGFAPIKKGML

-219 AKLVALALVMLFSV
+219 SKLVATALVMLFSV

-248 GNQREQHDPTEHG
+248 GNNVSNMTQLSMGAQDNG
-261 RAGQRA
+261 RFDLMFYCIWLFTVFLKLALIFYFFTRNLGFIVGTRNNYLMSPICAAVWYAVSA
-267 FRPYVLLYMAVH
+267 FVLRNENVSYLFFTSAVKYALCPVAFVMPMLLYITA
-279 GVPQTRADFLFFYA
+279 L
-293 QPRLYRRHAQQLPY
+293 LKYRPNYPETLMKKEKKPDGRKKP
-307 VADLRRRVVRGFGVR
+307 
-322 AEERERVVSVLYERR
+322 EE
-337 EVRALPGRVRYADAI
+337 
-352 VYHRDAEVSPEL
+352 
-364 SRNLDEKGE
+364 
-373 ETRWTQETRRTKNAC
+373 QRTPA
-388 LGYTRSLSR
+388 
-397 CSW
+397 

>member
-1 MIARQVSTRQFVVVQ
+1 MIAKQVSTRQFVVVQ
-16 FLIALAV
+16 FLVALAV

-43 MLAWIAFEFIDLT
+43 MLVWIAFEFVDLT
-56 FVLLLARRN
+56 FVVLLARRN

-83 RVIVALFTLF
+83 RVIVAMFTLF

-141 GRTAELMTPVILV
+141 GRTAELITPVIVV

-162 LLGDIEFSNLLPV
+162 LLGDIEFANLLPV
-175 MSNGFAPIKKGML
+175 MENGFAPIKKGML

-196 VSFLLMFLG
+196 VSFLLMFIG

-219 AKLVALALVMLFSV
+219 SKLVATALVMLFSV

-248 GNQREQHDPTEHG
+248 GNNVSNMTQLSMGAQDNG
-261 RAGQRA
+261 RFDLMFYCIWLFTVFLKLALIFYFFTRNLGFIVGTRNNYLMSPICAAVWYAVSA
-267 FRPYVLLYMAVH
+267 FVLRNENVSYLFFTSAVKYALCPVAFVMPMLLYITA
-279 GVPQTRADFLFFYA
+279 L
-293 QPRLYRRHAQQLPY
+293 LKYRPNYPETLMKKEKKPDGRKKS
-307 VADLRRRVVRGFGVR
+307 
-322 AEERERVVSVLYERR
+322 EE
-337 EVRALPGRVRYADAI
+337 
-352 VYHRDAEVSPEL
+352 
-364 SRNLDEKGE
+364 
-373 ETRWTQETRRTKNAC
+373 QRTPA
-388 LGYTRSLSR
+388 
-397 CSW
+397 

>member
-1 MIARQVSTRQFVVVQ
+1 MIAKQVSTRQFVVVQ
-16 FLIALAV
+16 FLVALAV

-43 MLAWIAFEFIDLT
+43 MLVWIAFEFVDLT
-56 FVLLLARRN
+56 FVVLLARRN

-107 FFVVTMYADINW
+107 FFIITMYADINW

-141 GRTAELMTPVILV
+141 GRTAELITPVIVV

-162 LLGDIEFSNLLPV
+162 LLGDIEFANLLPV
-175 MSNGFAPIKKGML
+175 MENGFAPIKKGML

-219 AKLVALALVMLFSV
+219 SKLVATALVMLFSV

-248 GNQREQHDPTEHG
+248 GNNVSNMTQLSMGAQDNG
-261 RAGQRA
+261 RFDLMFYCIWLFTVFLKLALIFYFFTRNLGFIVGTRNNYLTSPICAAVWYAVSA
-267 FRPYVLLYMAVH
+267 FVLRNENVSYLFFTSAVKYALCPVAFVMPMLLYITA
-279 GVPQTRADFLFFYA
+279 L
-293 QPRLYRRHAQQLPY
+293 LKYRPNYPETLMKKEKKPDGRKKP
-307 VADLRRRVVRGFGVR
+307 
-322 AEERERVVSVLYERR
+322 EE
-337 EVRALPGRVRYADAI
+337 
-352 VYHRDAEVSPEL
+352 
-364 SRNLDEKGE
+364 
-373 ETRWTQETRRTKNAC
+373 QRTPA
-388 LGYTRSLSR
+388 
-397 CSW
+397 